1 MEQSSFKKIKKERL
15 YDRINRSESWNSSF
29 LNPNTILEKMAQ
41 KLGLKKKELLDQD
54 IENPAMVQTLVE
66 KELLEQTKLFFENN
80 GMNYESFAQPI

>member
-1 MEQSSFKKIKKERL
+1 
-15 YDRINRSESWNSSF
+15 
-29 LNPNTILEKMAQ
+29 MAQ